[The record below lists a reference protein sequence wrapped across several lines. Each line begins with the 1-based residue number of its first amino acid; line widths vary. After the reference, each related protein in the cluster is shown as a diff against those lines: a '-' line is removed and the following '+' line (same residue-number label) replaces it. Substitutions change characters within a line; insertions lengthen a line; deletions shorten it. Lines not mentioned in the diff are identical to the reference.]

1 MDKNRRVA
9 ETPQLSREKFFSASQ
24 RLCDSA
30 SNTLSAIQMFENS
43 CKSVCVCLLLLATF
57 AIQTSAQNQKTID
70 QILVVVNDEIITRTD
85 LLWNL
90 ALDPNAP
97 SLAGPVSSDL
107 LKQMLEV
114 LIDQRL
120 VYQEAAKIPSEVSQD
135 EIEKMRNE
143 LIKKFPSETAFRQ
156 RAESV
161 GLTSARIDELIRERV
176 LIERFVEFRFR
187 SFVFVS
193 ENEIQKYYD
202 EQLAPR
208 VREGGQIPPPAEQV
222 RDQINELLKREK
234 FDQELDRWLKEA
246 RQRSD
251 IIQIA
256 EP

>member
-1 MDKNRRVA
+1 VSPRLRV
-9 ETPQLSREKFFSASQ
+9 SAS
-24 RLCDSA
+24 RVSGFKGFL
-30 SNTLSAIQMFENS
+30 
-43 CKSVCVCLLLLATF
+43 KRVCACLLVLSF
-57 AIQTSAQNQKTID
+57 SVIQTSAQNQKTID

-97 SLAGPVSSDL
+97 SPAGAVSSDI
-107 LKQMLEV
+107 LKQMLDV
-114 LIDQRL
+114 VIDQRL

-143 LIKKFPSETAFRQ
+143 LIKQFPSEAALRH
-156 RAESV
+156 RAEAV
-161 GLTSARIDELIRERV
+161 GLTSARIDELMRERA

-202 EQLAPR
+202 EHIVPR
-208 VREGGQIPPPAEQV
+208 VRERGQVPEPLDQKT
-222 RDQINELLKREK
+222 RDQINELLKGEK

-251 IIQIA
+251 IILIA

>member
-1 MDKNRRVA
+1 MMRAMKKICA
-9 ETPQLSREKFFSASQ
+9 ILTILAC
-24 RLCDSA
+24 L
-30 SNTLSAIQMFENS
+30 AIQS
-43 CKSVCVCLLLLATF
+43 
-57 AIQTSAQNQKTID
+57 SAQSQKLID

-90 ALDPNAP
+90 ALDHTSP
-97 SLAGPVSSDL
+97 SPAGSVNSDL

-114 LIDQRL
+114 MIDQRL
-120 VYQEAAKIPSEVSQD
+120 VYQEAAKIPSAEVSQD
-135 EIEKMRNE
+135 EIDKKRNE
-143 LIKKFPSETAFRQ
+143 LIKEFPSGNAFLQ

-161 GLTSARIDELIRERV
+161 GLTSAKIDEMMRERV

-202 EQLAPR
+202 EQLVPR
-208 VREGGQIPPPAEQV
+208 IREGGQVPPPLEQV